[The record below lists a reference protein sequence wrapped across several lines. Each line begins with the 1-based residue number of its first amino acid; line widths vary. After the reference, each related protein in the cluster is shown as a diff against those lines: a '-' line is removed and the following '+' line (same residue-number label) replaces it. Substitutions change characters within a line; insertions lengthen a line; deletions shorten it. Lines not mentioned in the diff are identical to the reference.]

1 MLSSD
6 TAMTNEYI
14 HADDVNILF
23 QESVAKRQD
32 ALKRLEAVIG
42 ELSFAL
48 NELEKQLALGF

>member
-1 MLSSD
+1 
-6 TAMTNEYI
+6 MTNEYI

>member
-1 MLSSD
+1 MSD
-6 TAMTNEYI
+6 YI
-14 HADDVNILF
+14 HADDVNTLF
-23 QESVAKRQD
+23 LEAVAKRQD